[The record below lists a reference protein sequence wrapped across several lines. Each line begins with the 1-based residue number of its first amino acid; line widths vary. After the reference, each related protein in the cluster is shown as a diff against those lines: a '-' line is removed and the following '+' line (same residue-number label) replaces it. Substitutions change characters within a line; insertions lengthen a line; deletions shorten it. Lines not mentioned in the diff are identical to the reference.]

1 MSFAGFTNDVPSP
14 TPNPQKLQKKKVVKK
29 SEKLL
34 MAAAD
39 KKTREIVGG
48 TELLPPEAK
57 LSAPSASPVKL
68 LIKDDGKCQLV
79 SGEDP
84 PQAIGD
90 SGKEDIKS
98 ANKTIEEKIDNISES
113 IKSDEN
119 ANSTNIAPRDKLEIF
134 QEKQKIIEEQNR
146 KRKEMLAKVI
156 SERQKKTATETRK
169 LEIVQHELQK
179 IDLLLNTDV
188 QYLRDS
194 IEQASY
200 EFMRA
205 QKRYDDAEK
214 EFVDAKMNL
223 YGVMERKELLT
234 DHLCSIIEQNE
245 MRKAKRLNELM
256 EELELEGVKIET
268 EEKGDISLTDLRQ
281 PTEINTLKRS
291 ESLPVPS
298 EENLVED

>member
-1 MSFAGFTNDVPSP
+1 MQTRLLKRRLTIYLNQSKAMKMQTAQTSHPETNSRYFRRS
-14 TPNPQKLQKKKVVKK
+14 K
-29 SEKLL
+29 
-34 MAAAD
+34 
-39 KKTREIVGG
+39 
-48 TELLPPEAK
+48 
-57 LSAPSASPVKL
+57 
-68 LIKDDGKCQLV
+68 
-79 SGEDP
+79 
-84 PQAIGD
+84 
-90 SGKEDIKS
+90 
-98 ANKTIEEKIDNISES
+98 
-113 IKSDEN
+113 
-119 ANSTNIAPRDKLEIF
+119 
-134 QEKQKIIEEQNR
+134 KIIEEQNR

-291 ESLPVPS
+291 ESLQVP
-298 EENLVED
+298 